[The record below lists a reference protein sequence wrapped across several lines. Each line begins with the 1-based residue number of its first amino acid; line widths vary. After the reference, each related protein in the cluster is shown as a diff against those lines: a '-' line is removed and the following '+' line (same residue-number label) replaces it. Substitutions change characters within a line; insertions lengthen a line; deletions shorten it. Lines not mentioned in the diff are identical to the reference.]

1 MQFAFS
7 TYESGSTILFIHNG
21 NEDSYFLA
29 ALDEKG
35 QLEIEDQRG
44 NGTNWKADL
53 GKLKIKNIF
62 RFCFFKTNSA
72 IKIKTL

>member
-1 MQFAFS
+1 MAIFLSNQFVRSLNVQFAFS

-21 NEDSYFLA
+21 DEDSYFLA

-53 GKLKIKNIF
+53 GK
-62 RFCFFKTNSA
+62 
-72 IKIKTL
+72 